1 MRFVDSSTRC
11 YPLSISGG
19 DRGAQKAIE
28 VKTPS
33 AVDLAEC
40 VVEREREKGQDEASP
55 RTRLLRFGFGG

>member
-19 DRGAQKAIE
+19 DRGLQKAIE

-33 AVDLAEC
+33 AVDLAER
-40 VVEREREKGQDEASP
+40 VVERERGRKGKMKRVRGQDS
-55 RTRLLRFGFGG
+55 